1 ALLNGLIEAKSRV
14 AIGMRAPCPFDNAI
28 TLTGIDAEAG
38 QKLLGDSVDSEVASD
53 VCEALDGHPLALH
66 LWSPSDDLPEASDAV
81 QAFVEETVLSR
92 LADGERDSLDTL
104 CAEPRPILA
113 THLDAIDIDPL
124 DDAALLRW
132 PNGRVEVQ
140 HLIRNVRRV
149 AWDAPEDIHRQA
161 ADRWSTIEDGEAR
174 WFEAYHRT
182 LAGEDTIDFII
193 ENSEQILSESAA
205 AAALLD
211 DVLHAL
217 PNAHALRR
225 MAAKLA
231 LDRGESQ
238 IAADYLSALPAP
250 DHALL
255 ARLHRSQGEISA
267 AEEAEKKAQSSASKS
282 ESAQMYLSRLAAL
295 IDDRLPD
302 ETGDLDAVEKG
313 LSNVNIGNL
322 EDSQK
327 RSAIVLL
334 AILRHRIA
342 MLRGDGDTAV
352 SVRNDLTELAD
363 GEDPLIDRLSHIEA
377 LHLSDPD
384 SPKRLEAEGAMRRLV
399 GRTPETLQH
408 VSLGLALV
416 QAQARSNPPGA
427 ATTLENLRAMPLPLD
442 QAAGRRLDA
451 LLWYWQG
458 ELEPNQRLAYW
469 REAILRFRRAEC
481 PRAARSLTIK
491 LHKAL

>member
-1 ALLNGLIEAKSRV
+1 
-14 AIGMRAPCPFDNAI
+14 
-28 TLTGIDAEAG
+28 
-38 QKLLGDSVDSEVASD
+38 
-53 VCEALDGHPLALH
+53 
-66 LWSPSDDLPEASDAV
+66 
-81 QAFVEETVLSR
+81 
-92 LADGERDSLDTL
+92 
-104 CAEPRPILA
+104 
-113 THLDAIDIDPL
+113 
-124 DDAALLRW
+124 
-132 PNGRVEVQ
+132 
-140 HLIRNVRRV
+140 
-149 AWDAPEDIHRQA
+149 
-161 ADRWSTIEDGEAR
+161 
-174 WFEAYHRT
+174 
-182 LAGEDTIDFII
+182 
-193 ENSEQILSESAA
+193 
-205 AAALLD
+205 
-211 DVLHAL
+211 
-217 PNAHALRR
+217 
-225 MAAKLA
+225 
-231 LDRGESQ
+231 
-238 IAADYLSALPAP
+238 
-250 DHALL
+250 
-255 ARLHRSQGEISA
+255 
-267 AEEAEKKAQSSASKS
+267 
-282 ESAQMYLSRLAAL
+282 MYLSRLAAL

-342 MLRGDGDTAV
+342 MLRGDGDTAA